1 MRSVCAIALG
11 VFLCSVSPS
20 AVQAQMLT
28 GYGAATPA
36 SAVPTKIASAR
47 PLRLTDPDV
56 QVFSLDDATPA
67 PKALAS
73 VPEITVAPPP
83 AVMTEPALR
92 SQGLLTAP
100 DPVEVESAVAAEPSA
115 VVASAATASA
125 NEIGEGSYAAARALR
140 AEQPVIAA
148 ASTTVTPDA
157 GTGGNEPPVD
167 FEADNLQ
174 HDEATRTITA
184 TGNVQLVQAGK
195 ILRAQRM
202 VYNLAADTVKAEGN
216 VILSDTN
223 GDIHFAEELELTG
236 QMREGAVRKLQTYLG
251 QGGRFTAASGKKMG
265 NGDLRLTEAAY
276 TPCDCENDE
285 DGDPAWQIKA
295 KEVNYDKEGGRISY
309 KHAKFEIY
317 GVPVM
322 YTPYLSHSDGREKQ
336 KSGFLTPGFG
346 FNSQLGYQLT
356 NQYYWAVGSD
366 RDATMGVMLTT
377 KKNPVGLLEY
387 RQRFA
392 NAELTLNGSATS
404 SERKDQVGGEEVTRG
419 EEARGHLFAHGLW
432 NINNKWRSG
441 VNLELT
447 SDDQYLRQY
456 DFGSKDVLENQLYVE
471 RFSGRN
477 YAVGRVLAFQDVRVD
492 EERRDQ
498 PDVLP
503 EVLASFTGEP
513 NRMLGGRWHVEAS
526 ALGLRRGGDGQDVN
540 RGVLTAGW
548 QRKLV
553 SQTGLVSTI
562 DISARGDIYDI
573 HDRDL
578 ADADPAL
585 DNEGSETRFFP
596 QAHVVTSY
604 PMGRSFETMQVML
617 EPVAALT
624 VAPNINNEEGII
636 PNEDSEDAQIDALN
650 IFNPSRFPG
659 KDRIDDRSRVTYGMR
674 SGFYGY
680 GGSYLD
686 MFAGQSYRFDE
697 DDNPFPEGSGLDSQE
712 SDFVGQVSGMYDN
725 RFSLN
730 YRFQLAADDLSSQR
744 HEFDGYGRWSR
755 FALTSRYLYA
765 TSLENTS
772 IEESREQVEGI
783 ASVDLSKRWRFNTG
797 ALYDLGEDP
806 GLRKAA
812 AGVDFVGCCMSFSLL
827 AERNYTT
834 DSSGDNGTDIKFR
847 IGLDHLGLI
856 ETGASDYW
864 NNRSMTAD
872 D

>member
-1 MRSVCAIALG
+1 
-11 VFLCSVSPS
+11 
-20 AVQAQMLT
+20 MLT
-28 GYGAATPA
+28 GYGAAPA
-36 SAVPTKIASAR
+36 TVAAPVKVAAAR
-47 PLRLTDPDV
+47 QLRLTDPDV
-56 QVFSLDDATPA
+56 QVFSLDEPLA
-67 PKALAS
+67 PKVMTA
-73 VPEITVAPPP
+73 VPEISVAPPP
-83 AVMTEPALR
+83 EVMVAPTQAALSPSR
-92 SQGLLTAP
+92 QGQPPQNQTLQRQPLLIAP
-100 DPVEVESAVAAEPSA
+100 DPLSAMSPVDAAVTTAQPPAVMASAVTA
-115 VVASAATASA
+115 VSGG
-125 NEIGEGSYAAARALR
+125 EIEQGSYAAARTIR
-140 AEQPVIAA
+140 AAQPVIAA
-148 ASTTVTPDA
+148 SATTAPPQ
-157 GTGGNEPPVD
+157 TGMGNEQPVD

-223 GDIHFAEELELTG
+223 GDIHFAEEFELTG
-236 QMREGAVRKLQTYLG
+236 QMREGVVKKFQTYLG
-251 QGGRFTAASGKKMG
+251 QGGRFTASAGRRMA
-265 NGDLRLTEAAY
+265 NGDMHLTDAAY

-285 DGDPAWQIKA
+285 ENNPAWQIKA

-346 FNSQLGYQLT
+346 FNSQLGYQVT
-356 NQYYWAVGSD
+356 NQYYWAIAPD

-377 KKNPVGLLEY
+377 KKNPVGLMEY

-404 SERKDQVGGEEVTRG
+404 STRKDQVSGEEVTRG
-419 EEARGHLFAHGLW
+419 EEARGHLFAKGLW
-432 NINNKWRSG
+432 DINNKWRSG
-441 VNLELT
+441 INLELT

-456 DFGSKDVLENQLYVE
+456 DFGSKDVLENQIYVE

-503 EVLASFTGEP
+503 EVTASFTGEP
-513 NRMLGGRWHVEAS
+513 NQMLGGRWHVEANV
-526 ALGLRRGGDGQDVN
+526 LGLSRGGEGQDMN
-540 RGVLTAGW
+540 RGVIAAGW

-553 SQTGLVSTI
+553 SQTGLVSTV
-562 DISARGDIYDI
+562 DISARGDVYKV

-578 ADADPAL
+578 AQLDPTL
-585 DNEGSETRFFP
+585 DSSGSQTRFFP
-596 QAHVVTSY
+596 QAHIVTSY
-604 PMGRSFETMQVML
+604 PVARSFETMQVML
-617 EPVAALT
+617 EPVVALT
-624 VAPNINNEEGII
+624 VAPNINAEDSAI
-636 PNEDSEDAQIDALN
+636 PNEDSEDAQLDALN
-650 IFNPSRFPG
+650 LFNPSRFPG
-659 KDRIDDRSRVTYGMR
+659 KDRIEDRSRVTYGMR

-686 MFAGQSYRFDE
+686 MFAGQSYRLDE
-697 DDNPFPEGSGLDSQE
+697 DDNPFPRGSGLDLQE
-712 SDFVGQVSGMYDN
+712 SDFVGQIAGMYDN

-730 YRFQLAADDLSSQR
+730 YRFQLASDDLSSQR
-744 HEFDGYGRWSR
+744 HELDGYGRWDR

-772 IEESREQVEGI
+772 IEEAREQIEGI
-783 ASVDLSKRWRFNTG
+783 ASIDLSRRWRFNTG

-812 AGVDFVGCCMSFSLL
+812 AGIDFIGCCMSFSLL

-856 ETGASDYW
+856 ETATSDYW
-864 NNRSMTAD
+864 NNRSMTAND
-872 D
+872 